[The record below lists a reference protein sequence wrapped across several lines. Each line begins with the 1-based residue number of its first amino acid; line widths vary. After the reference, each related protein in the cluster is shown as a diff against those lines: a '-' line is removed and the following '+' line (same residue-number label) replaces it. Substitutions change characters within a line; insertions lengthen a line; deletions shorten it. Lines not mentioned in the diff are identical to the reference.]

1 MLPSSVKP
9 LLFLP
14 LACRGVV
21 VLPVK
26 FASSVVVG
34 LAILCAVLVPLDAAF
49 AQSATVPAAPE
60 PSAAHLA
67 AARQLVVVSGMS
79 RSFAAAVPQT
89 MEHLGSTFTQTRP
102 ELTQDLTAVLA
113 QLKPD
118 FDKRADQMI
127 DVAAHIFARL
137 MSEADIKAANAFFES
152 AAGKKYVETQPAFF
166 NDVVNAMQD
175 WQQKLA
181 QDMVTRAREEMK
193 KKGHDM

>member
-1 MLPSSVKP
+1 MLLSSVQP
-9 LLFLP
+9 LLSLP

-21 VLPVK
+21 VLSAK

-34 LAILCAVLVPLDAAF
+34 LAILCAVLLPLDAAF
-49 AQSATVPAAPE
+49 AQSTTVPVAPE

>member
-1 MLPSSVKP
+1 M
-9 LLFLP
+9 
-14 LACRGVV
+14 
-21 VLPVK
+21 PVQ
-26 FASSVVVG
+26 FAFRVVG
-34 LAILCAVLVPLDAAF
+34 FVLLCAVLGLTFPAF
-49 AQSATVPAAPE
+49 AQAATLPVTQE

-89 MEHLGSTFTQTRP
+89 MQHLSSTFTQTRP
-102 ELTQDLTAVLA
+102 ELTQDLTIVLT

-127 DVAAHIFARL
+127 DVAAHIFAKL
-137 MSEADIKAANAFFES
+137 MSEADIKATDAFFES

-181 QDMVTRAREEMK
+181 QDMVTRVREEMK